1 MEPRTSFTYVL
12 TELQQA
18 SLIHLLEQGNYR
30 PAVVPYSIIAA
41 DGDNCRIVLYTSGK
55 CVVQGKGAQDFVMF
69 VLEPHVLQTVGLGYE
84 DVLNPLATAPHMG
97 VDESGKGDF
106 FGPLAI
112 ASAYVDEH
120 LAVKMREL
128 GVRDSK
134 RIGSDSK
141 ALEIAR
147 ELRKLLGGRFSTVV
161 IGPAKYNELYA
172 KIKNV
177 NAILSW
183 GHARVIENL
192 LERVP
197 SCPRAI
203 SDQFGSKEQV
213 KRALMQKGRKIEL
226 EQMHKAESDLAV
238 AAASILAREAFL
250 TGLRKLSEQHG
261 IKLPKGASDAVKI
274 AAADVVA
281 KGGPTALLQV
291 AKCHFRTTDS
301 VLESAGAT
309 RSALGPLGAAQSRPV
324 DRSRFHRRSKP
335 AHAD

>member
-1 MEPRTSFTYVL
+1 MEPRNSFTYAL
-12 TELQQA
+12 TAPQQTYLVEL
-18 SLIHLLEQGNYR
+18 LHQGNYR
-30 PAVVPYSIIAA
+30 PAVVPYSIAAA
-41 DGDNCRIVLYTSGK
+41 DGDQCRIVLYTSGK
-55 CVVQGKGAQDFVMF
+55 CVVQGKGAQDFVTF
-69 VLEPHVLQTVGLGYE
+69 VLEPQILQTVGLGYE
-84 DVLNPLATAPHMG
+84 DILNPLATAPHMG

-112 ASAYVDEH
+112 AGAYVDEQ

-128 GVRDSK
+128 DVRDSK
-134 RIGSDSK
+134 RIGSDAK

-147 ELRKLLGGRFSTVV
+147 ELRKFLGGRFTTVV

-177 NAILSW
+177 NSILAW

-192 LERVP
+192 LEQVP
-197 SCPRAI
+197 TCPRAI

-226 EQMHKAESDLAV
+226 EQRHKAESDLAV

-250 TGLRKLSEQHG
+250 MGLRRLGEQFQV
-261 IKLPKGASDAVKI
+261 KLPKGASDAVKQ
-274 AAADVVA
+274 VA
-281 KGGPTALLQV
+281 KELVVKNGPTTLLQV

-301 VLESAGAT
+301 VLEGAGSNRA
-309 RSALGPLGAAQSRPV
+309 ALGPIGAAQSRLV
-324 DRSRFHRRSKP
+324 DRSSFHSHSKP
-335 AHAD
+335 THAG